1 MVLGDVVE
9 EFVSV
14 GHEELRARGDDGA
27 RDIRLLQ
34 QHKPDVHFP
43 GALTTAQ
50 LEGEGQEGLR

>member
-27 RDIRLLQ
+27 RDIRLL
-34 QHKPDVHFP
+34 
-43 GALTTAQ
+43 
-50 LEGEGQEGLR
+50 